1 MFRER
6 GSGSPGRSRGITVPE
21 SGVCSEGEEV
31 VVRVVVEVFGRDEGG
46 QDVDDAHT
54 DDLAVQQVLL
64 VERAVPTL
72 QCTARVAH
80 LHGQKGQH

>member
-1 MFRER
+1 M
-6 GSGSPGRSRGITVPE
+6 
-21 SGVCSEGEEV
+21 V
-31 VVRVVVEVFGRDEGG
+31 VWVVVEVFGRDKGG

-72 QCTARVAH
+72 QRSARVAH
-80 LHGQKGQH
+80 LHGQKRQH